1 MATHSSVLAWR
12 IPGTGEPRGLR
23 SMGSHRVGH
32 DWSNLAAA
40 LHIIVALFT
49 MYWLSGCFKYVVS
62 FLISVVSVWCALIT
76 LVGVCQESWIFHQIW
91 KFTFLKFWNFKF
103 LLWPLILQI
112 FDQLFSLSLSL
123 LPYNTP
129 LIESAWC
136 CSKSHWGSAH
146 FFPKLSTVFFRLDNL
161 YWPVF
166 KGTNSFFCY
175 HHLQL
180 NPFSQFF
187 ISDILTPNSRIF
199 IWLFLFTFYFCWD
212 FLYICPLKLN
222 FLLHP

>member
-1 MATHSSVLAWR
+1 MCPHYPGWCLPR
-12 IPGTGEPRGLR
+12 ILDISP
-23 SMGSHRVGH
+23 
-32 DWSNLAAA
+32 NLEI
-40 LHIIVALFT
+40 HFFEI
-49 MYWLSGCFKYVVS
+49 
-62 FLISVVSVWCALIT
+62 
-76 LVGVCQESWIFHQIW
+76 
-91 KFTFLKFWNFKF
+91 LKF
-103 LLWPLILQI
+103 QI
-112 FDQLFSLSLSL
+112 FTLAIDSSNFWSVILSFSLSLALQHST
-123 LPYNTP
+123 YT
-129 LIESAWC
+129 ESAWC